1 MPRADTGEQ
10 GRWLEA
16 WLPTCFV
23 PALLMACLLLA
34 PIAPAQ
40 AKPRVVRV
48 GVYQNPPKIFLEDGR
63 ISGIFGD
70 LLREIAQRTGWT
82 LKPVPCTWRRC
93 LAQLRTGKIDLMP
106 DVGFS
111 EQRARVFRFGKVPA
125 LHSWSEVYRNPK
137 VSLAS
142 IRDLQGKRIAVL
154 SGSVQESYL
163 ANMIKSFGL
172 RGVRLIP
179 VESLAQ
185 GFEMAADGRADATV
199 ANNFYGDIDAPAH
212 HLDKTPILFQAIRLF
227 FATGPQ
233 GEADLLATIDDY
245 LGPWEADSDS
255 PYYRILDDWKL
266 APGSGR
272 IPNSIWWGLAG
283 LGSLLALA
291 LVAMF
296 LQRRQVQEKARSLRI
311 SENKLS
317 VILDNIDAYI
327 YIKDLDLRYQYV
339 NRKVADLHGLPRKNV
354 LGRKDA
360 ALFDPETAHRL
371 RADDRRILQL
381 GERATYEEEVPDKDG
396 AITRSF
402 LTIKQ
407 PLRDASGQVYALC
420 GISTDFTEQK
430 QDQKEIH
437 RLAFYDSL
445 TGLPNRRLLLDRAEH
460 ALANYGRTCSEGA
473 LLFVDLDNFKV
484 LNDTLGHSQG
494 DRLLQQ
500 VAERLASPIRHND
513 TLARLGG
520 DEFVLLVENLGG
532 EGDQV
537 THDVDLLARKVLEC
551 LKEPFTLD
559 DRSYGI
565 TASVGVAMFSD
576 TTEDVD
582 ELLKRADMAMYEAKA
597 GGRDTV
603 RFFNPRMQASLDA
616 RATVETDLQTALEQ
630 GHLLLHYQPQVD
642 SAGKI
647 FGAEALIRWEHPE
660 KGMIMP
666 GAFIPLA
673 ETSGQILSL
682 GRWVLDMAC
691 MQLVAWSNNPALRHL
706 TLAVNVSARQFH
718 HPDFVADVL
727 AALDTTGASSHLL
740 ELELTESLLADDI
753 ETLIE
758 KMRVLKARG
767 VRFSLDDF
775 GTGYSSLSYLKR
787 LPLDQLKIDQSFVR
801 DLLTDPN
808 DESIVKTIL
817 ALGASLDLAVIA
829 EGVETGAQR
838 DSLIRLGCTRH
849 QGYLFGRPAPADSLG
864 TIATPAAGG

>member
-1 MPRADTGEQ
+1 MPCADTGEQ
-10 GRWLEA
+10 GRWRQA
-16 WLPTCFV
+16 WLPASILPVLLTAFLLV
-23 PALLMACLLLA
+23 APA
-34 PIAPAQ
+34 APAQ
-40 AKPRVVRV
+40 ANPRVVRV

-63 ISGIFGD
+63 ISGIFGE
-70 LLREIAQRTGWT
+70 LLQEVAQRTGWT
-82 LKPVPCTWRRC
+82 LKPVPCAWRRC
-93 LAQLRTGKIDLMP
+93 LALLRTGKIDLMP
-106 DVGFS
+106 DVAYS
-111 EQRARVFRFGKVPA
+111 EQRAHVFRFGKVPA

-137 VSLAS
+137 VRLAS
-142 IRDLQGKRIAVL
+142 IRDLRGKRVAVL

-163 ANMIKSFGL
+163 TNVIESFGL
-172 RGVRLIP
+172 RDVRLIP
-179 VESLAQ
+179 VESLSQ
-185 GFEMAADGRADATV
+185 GFAMAADGRADATV
-199 ANNFYGDIDAPAH
+199 ANNFYGDIEAPVH
-212 HLDKTPILFQAIRLF
+212 HLNKTPILFQPIRLF

-233 GEADLLATIDDY
+233 GDAGLLATIDGY
-245 LGPWEADSDS
+245 LGPWEGDSGS
-255 PYYRILDDWKL
+255 PYYRVLDDWRV
-266 APGSGR
+266 APQRTGV
-272 IPNSIWWGLAG
+272 PDSIWWSIAG

-291 LVAMF
+291 LVAVF

-339 NRKVADLHGLPRKNV
+339 NRKVADLHGLSRKHV
-354 LGRKDA
+354 LGRKDE
-360 ALFDPETAHRL
+360 ALFDPETARRL
-371 RADDRRILQL
+371 RADDQRILQR
-381 GERATYEEEVPDKDG
+381 GERATYEEEVQDKDG
-396 AITRSF
+396 TITRSF

-407 PLRDASGQVYALC
+407 PLRDATGHVYALC

-430 QDQKEIH
+430 QDQREIH

-460 ALANYGRTCSEGA
+460 ALANYGRTRSEGA

-494 DRLLQQ
+494 DLLLQQ
-500 VAERLASPIRHND
+500 VAERLGAPIRHND

-532 EGDQV
+532 KDDQV
-537 THDVDLLARKVLEC
+537 THDVDLLARKVLNC
-551 LKEPFTLD
+551 FKEPFTLEN
-559 DRSYGI
+559 RSYGI

-576 TTEDVD
+576 TAEDVD

-597 GGRDTV
+597 GGRNTI

-642 SAGKI
+642 SKGTV

-673 ETSGQILSL
+673 ETSGQILAL
-682 GRWVLDMAC
+682 GRRVLDMAC
-691 MQLVAWSNNPALRHL
+691 MQLVAWSSNPALRHL

-727 AALDTTGASSHLL
+727 AALDTTGASPQLL

-758 KMRVLKARG
+758 KMRALKARG

-808 DESIVKTIL
+808 DEAIVKTIL
-817 ALGASLDLAVIA
+817 ALGSSLDLAVIA
-829 EGVETGAQR
+829 EGVETAAQR

-849 QGYLFGRPAPADSLG
+849 QGYLFGRPAPANSMDIL
-864 TIATPAAGG
+864 ATPATGS